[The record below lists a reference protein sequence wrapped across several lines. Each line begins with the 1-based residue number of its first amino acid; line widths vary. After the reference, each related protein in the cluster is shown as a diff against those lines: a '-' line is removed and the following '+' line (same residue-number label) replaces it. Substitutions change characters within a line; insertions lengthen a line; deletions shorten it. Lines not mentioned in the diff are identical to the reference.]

1 MPKFPRFST
10 RSEFMPGSVYEC
22 FRDHFKTHGKDM
34 LKLHIGDTYQQPV
47 YPLPLANEFKERF
60 PDYNRY
66 CHTFGIDALRK
77 ALAAKVAADNGLDVT
92 RDHILVTSGATNA
105 LSASTMGLIDAGEE
119 VIVLTPCWPFY
130 PGMVRMAGATVV
142 EVPLYVTLFEQPD
155 FDIASYLERFVTERT
170 AALYL
175 NSPNNPSGK
184 VLDMAQFRQIADFAA
199 RYDLWVISDEAYDA
213 LTFDEREH
221 ISIATL
227 PGMAERTLSVFT
239 FSKVFMFAGLRLG
252 YLAAPP
258 DVLQQVNK
266 AMVHELYGA
275 GTMAQ
280 QMMIAPV
287 ETRQRWM
294 KGVREEYQRMRDL
307 AIKELQLPVFS
318 PEGTCFVFFDLSPYL
333 SGRTFWEVVETLLE
347 RGVSVAPGEDFG
359 RDFATYV
366 RLCFTGEPPDRVAEA
381 MRRIHEVLVGS

>member
-10 RSEFMPGSVYEC
+10 RSEFMPGSVYER
-22 FRDHFKTHGKDM
+22 FRDHFKIHGKDM

-47 YPLPLANEFKERF
+47 YPLPIAKVFTEQF
-60 PDYNRY
+60 PDFNRY

-77 ALAAKVAADNGLDVT
+77 ALAAKVTADNGLNVS

-142 EVPLYVTLFEQPD
+142 EVPLYMTLFERPD
-155 FDIASYLERFVTERT
+155 FDIASFLERFVTERT
-170 AALYL
+170 AALYM

-184 VLDMAQFRQIADFAA
+184 VLNLPQFRQIAEFAE
-199 RYDLWVISDEAYDA
+199 RYNLWIISDEAYDT
-213 LTFDEREH
+213 LTFDDREH

-227 PGMAERTLSVFT
+227 PGMTERTLTVFT
-239 FSKVFMFAGLRLG
+239 FSKIFMFAGLRLG
-252 YLAAPP
+252 YLVAPP
-258 DVLQQVNK
+258 DALQQVNK

-294 KGVREEYQRMRDL
+294 KEVRSEYQRMRDL
-307 AIKELQLPVFS
+307 TMDTLKIRAFA
-318 PEGTCFVFFDLSPYL
+318 PEGTGFVFFDLSPYL
-333 SGRTFWEVVETLLE
+333 QGRTFWEVVEALLD

-366 RLCFTGEPPDRVAEA
+366 RLCFTGEPPDRIAEA
-381 MRRIHEVLVGS
+381 MRRIHEVLLGS